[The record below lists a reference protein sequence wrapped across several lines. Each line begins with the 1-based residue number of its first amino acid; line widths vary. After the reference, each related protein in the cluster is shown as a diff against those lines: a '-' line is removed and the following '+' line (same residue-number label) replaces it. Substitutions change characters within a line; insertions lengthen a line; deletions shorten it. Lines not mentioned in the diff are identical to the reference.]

1 MKQAIALG
9 FTDEESS
16 HGLRHIKRILSWFI
30 PCYVV
35 AVWITDLTTRDL
47 VPNMQV
53 VALYGT
59 LAFLLGAR
67 YLFWQPVAS
76 ATTPTYVHLFWLSF
90 GALLVLAMN
99 LLVAG
104 LSVLYALLVASEGY
118 MALTW
123 SERFA
128 GRIWFGLVLAT
139 SVFAHLVDNGWVVGG
154 LHLLPFVPIGIGAVA
169 AMELLLVLRSP
180 ELSKPSPQ
188 LRVEN
193 YEEYMNR
200 IEALAIAR
208 ERARIA
214 REFHDTLGHTLT
226 ALDVQ
231 IELIARLPQ
240 ERREEIQNA
249 AQQARILVK
258 EGLVDVR
265 RSIQALQPAALES
278 FSIVQAIQ
286 GLISDFERTA
296 NITVTW
302 RVEGKT
308 GPLPP
313 ELALPLYRAAQEAL
327 TNVRRHTKA
336 TTVMLNLRFNPNSV
350 VFIAKND
357 GVESYDV
364 AFGFGLR
371 GLHERTRELHG
382 EFYAGLERSGHF
394 CIQVELPR

>member
-1 MKQAIALG
+1 MKQAIALS
-9 FTDEESS
+9 FTGDESS
-16 HGLRHIKRILSWFI
+16 HGLRHTKRILGWFV
-30 PCYVV
+30 PCYIV
-35 AVWITDLTTRDL
+35 AVWITDLATREV
-47 VPNMQV
+47 VPDTHV
-53 VALYGT
+53 VAIYAT

-76 ATTPTYVHLFWLSF
+76 ATTSATVHLFWLTF
-90 GALLVLAMN
+90 GVLLVLAIN

-104 LSVLYALLVASEGY
+104 SSVLYALLVASEGY
-118 MALTW
+118 MALAW
-123 SERFA
+123 PERSA
-128 GRIWFGLVLAT
+128 GRSWFVLILAISIFAYLVE
-139 SVFAHLVDNGWVVGG
+139 NGWVAGG
-154 LHLLPFVPIGIGAVA
+154 LGLLPFAPIGIGAVA
-169 AMELLLVLRSP
+169 AMELLLARRSL
-180 ELSKPSPQ
+180 ETSKPTPQ
-188 LRVEN
+188 PRVEN
-193 YEEYMNR
+193 YEEYMSR

-249 AQQARILVK
+249 AQQARVLVK

-278 FSIVQAIQ
+278 FSIVEAIQ

-308 GPLPP
+308 GPLSP

-336 TTVMLNLRFNPNSV
+336 TTVMLSLRFNPNSV